1 MKNGGNGENSANTN
15 NSCLESQSR
24 DQIGLADQAFA
35 MDLDDAVHFRGN
47 SASNSLNESLQSP
60 KSNETSSS
68 SYSTSSSG
76 FSCSEPLTSTSVQ
89 DVRRLEPKKNYP
101 KPILNSLKIFKFI
114 LKQFFDKN

>member
-1 MKNGGNGENSANTN
+1 MKNGGNGENSANKN
-15 NSCLESQSR
+15 NSCLESQSH

-35 MDLDDAVHFRGN
+35 MDLDNAVHFRGN

-76 FSCSEPLTSTSVQ
+76 LSSSRAEPLTSTSVQ
-89 DVRRLEPKKNYP
+89 VARRLGDIKERLSKTYP
-101 KPILNSLKIFKFI
+101 
-114 LKQFFDKN
+114 

>member
-1 MKNGGNGENSANTN
+1 MKNGGNGENSANIT
-15 NSCLESQSR
+15 NSCSESQDH

-68 SYSTSSSG
+68 SDSTSSSG
-76 FSCSEPLTSTSVQ
+76 FSRAEPLTSTSVQ
-89 DVRRLEPKKNYP
+89 GARRLKITKKEELSKTYP
-101 KPILNSLKIFKFI
+101 
-114 LKQFFDKN
+114 